1 MATRKRQDRDPTK
14 KAIPVSQLENRS
26 FLIPNSFGL
35 TIERSPT
42 VGFFGS
48 IINVPGFTLGVA
60 AQPTYLKEI
69 PRPGEILNFEDL
81 TLNFMVDEG
90 LQNYLEIDKWM
101 RGLGFPE
108 DIKQIY
114 DLQDD
119 ATVDSVGINI
129 YSDATLTIYN
139 NQSQPA
145 FVVKFKDV
153 FPYYLSPLEFNAQMP
168 EAEVLTCQVAFK
180 YSIYTI
186 EPGAGGC
193 C

>member
-1 MATRKRQDRDPTK
+1 MATRKRQDKLSTK
-14 KAIPVSQLENRS
+14 KAIPTSQLENRS
-26 FLIPNSFGL
+26 FLIPNSFGF
-35 TIERSPT
+35 TIERAPT

-119 ATVDSVGINI
+119 ATVDSVGLNI

-145 FVVKFKDV
+145 FRVKFKDI

-186 EPGAGGC
+186 EPGSGGC

>member
-1 MATRKRQDRDPTK
+1 MATRKRQDKLSTK
-14 KAIPVSQLENRS
+14 KAVPNSQLENRS
-26 FLIPNSFGL
+26 FLIPNSFGF
-35 TIERSPT
+35 TIERAPT

-119 ATVDSVGINI
+119 ATVDSVGLNI

-145 FVVKFKDV
+145 FRVKFKDI